1 VKIYSQYKN
10 RTNTETKKP
19 QLIENQYDEVFICTG
34 GETRTLT
41 PCGTRS

>member
-1 VKIYSQYKN
+1 MNVQNRKN
-10 RTNTETKKP
+10 QDQKKP

-41 PCGTRS
+41 PRGTRS

>member
-1 VKIYSQYKN
+1 MN
-10 RTNTETKKP
+10 RTILKIKKP

-41 PCGTRS
+41 PRGTRSQV